1 MKEIALK
8 DLDQNCY
15 VETLENGLDIILV
28 PYKDKK
34 NYFMTYATRYG
45 SDINCFTP
53 TGEKKMCQFPNG
65 IAHFLEHKMFEQ
77 ENGDDPFTFFSK
89 SGTGVNASTSFDST
103 QYICY
108 GTKEFEENLKFLIKI
123 VNEPY
128 FTDENVL
135 KEKGIIKE
143 EIKMYDDIP
152 ECVLENKLRQAI
164 YHVSPRRYDIG
175 GTVEDVDKITKE
187 DLYKCYKTFYQPNNM
202 FIIIVGNF
210 DYKKALKIIKDGL
223 SNIKSADKSIKI
235 KDYKEP
241 KTVYKKE
248 QELSIN
254 IKIPKIGLGYKMSK
268 DNFAIK
274 DEVELDLYLQMIVTI
289 LFGSSS
295 LFREKIRNKHLMTS
309 FYYNWETIKDYKT
322 LLIFAETENP
332 DLLINEVDQELK
344 NIDIAYEDFE
354 RMKKVWIANE
364 VKMIDFV
371 DNTVN
376 NIYDDMIRYHKL
388 VDNRVE
394 LIRQMNKKTLDNLI
408 SDLKFNNFSKII
420 LLPKKIIAK

>member
-1 MKEIALK
+1 
-8 DLDQNCY
+8 
-15 VETLENGLDIILV
+15 
-28 PYKDKK
+28 
-34 NYFMTYATRYG
+34 
-45 SDINCFTP
+45 
-53 TGEKKMCQFPNG
+53 
-65 IAHFLEHKMFEQ
+65 
-77 ENGDDPFTFFSK
+77 
-89 SGTGVNASTSFDST
+89 
-103 QYICY
+103 
-108 GTKEFEENLKFLIKI
+108 
-123 VNEPY
+123 
-128 FTDENVL
+128 
-135 KEKGIIKE
+135 
-143 EIKMYDDIP
+143 
-152 ECVLENKLRQAI
+152 
-164 YHVSPRRYDIG
+164 
-175 GTVEDVDKITKE
+175 
-187 DLYKCYKTFYQPNNM
+187 
-202 FIIIVGNF
+202 
-210 DYKKALKIIKDGL
+210 
-223 SNIKSADKSIKI
+223 
-235 KDYKEP
+235 
-241 KTVYKKE
+241 
-248 QELSIN
+248 
-254 IKIPKIGLGYKMSK
+254 MSK